1 MTNRKE
7 FVERRDNER
16 FKVKSGAIA
25 MIRLNALATTHKYCQ
40 IINISK
46 EGIAFRYID
55 KNGGLNEPFELN
67 VSFAKDSIAFTYL
80 KYAPCKTVWVS
91 HAPVKIS
98 SSHLITMQQG
108 VQFGEMT
115 LHQTSQLDRFLTKYT
130 IR

>member
-1 MTNRKE
+1 MTNRKD
-7 FVERRDNER
+7 FVERRGNER

-25 MIRLNALATTHKYCQ
+25 MIRRNALATTHKYCQ

-67 VSFAKDSIAFTYL
+67 VSFAKDSIFFAYL

-115 LHQTSQLDRFLTKYT
+115 LHQTSQLDRFLTKHT